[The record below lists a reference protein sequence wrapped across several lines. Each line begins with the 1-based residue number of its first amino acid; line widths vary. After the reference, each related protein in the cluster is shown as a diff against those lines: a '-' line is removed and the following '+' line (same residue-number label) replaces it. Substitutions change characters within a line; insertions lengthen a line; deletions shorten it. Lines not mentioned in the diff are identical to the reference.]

1 MWYVQQRELICEVD
15 LARDKAVEGERSAR
29 PFDTG
34 ERDGARTHFRLGL
47 VEAMTAL
54 WPELLAMTCLGVCD
68 IGGRG
73 KACPVFLHRA
83 SRGRDSQLP

>member
-1 MWYVQQRELICEVD
+1 
-15 LARDKAVEGERSAR
+15 
-29 PFDTG
+29 
-34 ERDGARTHFRLGL
+34 
-47 VEAMTAL
+47 
-54 WPELLAMTCLGVCD
+54 LLAMTCLGVCD